1 MKNEIMSIIALILG
15 IILIAFPILGYIGV
29 NSICGLSILL
39 IAIYL
44 LLSGVNEVDYQFVK
58 SILNTIIGLI
68 LLIISI
74 FILFNPNL
82 IISFNGII
90 PYLVGI
96 FLIIIGLIGI
106 ISDRESKYGFYIG
119 ILGIVLGL
127 VYLII
132 VLFMSNQII
141 LGSIVGIWLIICGL
155 LKFID
160 RY

>member
-68 LLIISI
+68 LIIISI

-82 IISFNGII
+82 ISSFNGII

>member
-82 IISFNGII
+82 ISSFNGII

-106 ISDRESKYGFYIG
+106 ISDRESKY
-119 ILGIVLGL
+119 
-127 VYLII
+127 
-132 VLFMSNQII
+132 
-141 LGSIVGIWLIICGL
+141 
-155 LKFID
+155 
-160 RY
+160 

>member
-58 SILNTIIGLI
+58 SILNTIISLI

-82 IISFNGII
+82 ISSFNGII